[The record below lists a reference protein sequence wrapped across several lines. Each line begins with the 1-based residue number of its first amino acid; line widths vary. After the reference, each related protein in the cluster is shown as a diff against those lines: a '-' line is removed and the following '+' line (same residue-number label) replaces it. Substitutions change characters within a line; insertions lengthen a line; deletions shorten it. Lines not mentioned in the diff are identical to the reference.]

1 MEGKC
6 IFISVGEN
14 PRFCKRW
21 VKQYPASLSGEFQSP
36 TEINAPR
43 GCAGIRLG
51 RCQFALTRI
60 PRQFSRARIEVC
72 SHIFDV
78 YLICGIIRVMQAHDQ
93 NISDCEM
100 KVVEAEK
107 KLSMD
112 IKSLEDMNDA
122 IIEDRCESILT
133 HAGVFRAD
141 KHNTITKKLRRLEW
155 LTQRDKL
162 AGKYFS
168 KELIDSIF
176 EWKEK
181 RNKFI
186 HTLMKQVFTG
196 EELGEIVM
204 QGQTIAKTL
213 SSKSTSY
220 RRALDRQNR

>member
-1 MEGKC
+1 MFSEVHKQSISNIQKYENYKAQNGRLNRALREHFYLEAL
-6 IFISVGEN
+6 FIE
-14 PRFCKRW
+14 
-21 VKQYPASLSGEFQSP
+21 Y
-36 TEINAPR
+36 
-43 GCAGIRLG
+43 
-51 RCQFALTRI
+51 
-60 PRQFSRARIEVC
+60 
-72 SHIFDV
+72 
-78 YLICGIIRVMQAHDQ
+78 
-93 NISDCEM
+93 
-100 KVVEAEK
+100 
-107 KLSMD
+107 
-112 IKSLEDMNDA
+112 A

-133 HAGVFRAD
+133 HAGAFRAD

>member
-1 MEGKC
+1 M
-6 IFISVGEN
+6 
-14 PRFCKRW
+14 
-21 VKQYPASLSGEFQSP
+21 
-36 TEINAPR
+36 
-43 GCAGIRLG
+43 LG
-51 RCQFALTRI
+51 F
-60 PRQFSRARIEVC
+60 F
-72 SHIFDV
+72 
-78 YLICGIIRVMQAHDQ
+78 
-93 NISDCEM
+93 
-100 KVVEAEK
+100 
-107 KLSMD
+107 
-112 IKSLEDMNDA
+112 
-122 IIEDRCESILT
+122 
-133 HAGVFRAD
+133 
-141 KHNTITKKLRRLEW
+141 W

>member
-1 MEGKC
+1 M
-6 IFISVGEN
+6 
-14 PRFCKRW
+14 
-21 VKQYPASLSGEFQSP
+21 Y
-36 TEINAPR
+36 
-43 GCAGIRLG
+43 
-51 RCQFALTRI
+51 
-60 PRQFSRARIEVC
+60 
-72 SHIFDV
+72 
-78 YLICGIIRVMQAHDQ
+78 
-93 NISDCEM
+93 
-100 KVVEAEK
+100 
-107 KLSMD
+107 
-112 IKSLEDMNDA
+112 A

>member
-1 MEGKC
+1 MSNFVVLKRTQSEIDVFGGDVYIDIDGKNAG
-6 IFISVGEN
+6 IVQKQNLYFDLSVGKHTSKMYKSHTMGTFIGVSE
-14 PRFCKRW
+14 
-21 VKQYPASLSGEFQSP
+21 
-36 TEINAPR
+36 TEID
-43 GCAGIRLG
+43 I
-51 RCQFALTRI
+51 
-60 PRQFSRARIEVC
+60 IE
-72 SHIFDV
+72 
-78 YLICGIIRVMQAHDQ
+78 G
-93 NISDCEM
+93 
-100 KVVEAEK
+100 EK
-107 KLSMD
+107 LY
-112 IKSLEDMNDA
+112 A

-186 HTLMKQVFTG
+186 HTLTKQVFTG

-220 RRALDRQNR
+220 RRALERQNR